1 MDIKL
6 LREIAI
12 GLELIGNAIPDYSFA
27 RSRGI
32 PDEDAEIIV
41 QEALSD
47 AINIIEEKLELFEM
61 REKFDKIRKENSWT
75 FYKYYMS
82 LELLFYRNVEPG
94 K

>member
-12 GLELIGNAIPDYSFA
+12 GLELIGNVIPDYSLA

-41 QEALSD
+41 QKALSD

-61 REKFDKIRKENSWT
+61 KEKFDKIRKENS
-75 FYKYYMS
+75 
-82 LELLFYRNVEPG
+82 
-94 K
+94 

>member
-12 GLELIGNAIPDYSFA
+12 GLELIGNVIPDYSLS

-32 PDEDAEIIV
+32 SDEDAEIVV

-47 AINIIEEKLELFEM
+47 AISIIEEKLELFEM
-61 REKFDKIRKENSWT
+61 REKFDKIRKKNS
-75 FYKYYMS
+75 
-82 LELLFYRNVEPG
+82 
-94 K
+94 